1 MAIMNQIWK
10 KRLEVLKMGKDKQAT
25 KELVEKFDNLC
36 EKYSCED
43 IDVKMLKKQ
52 INDVI
57 DNWSS

>member
-1 MAIMNQIWK
+1 
-10 KRLEVLKMGKDKQAT
+10 MGKDKQAT